1 MNWGR
6 IEPTNHSAAAATYL
20 APFQPLPPRRQPLNG
35 LGNTTEQIV
44 MTAPQIAGG
53 VLTAGGSGSI
63 AAGLWGAAAVP
74 IIGGIVVGA
83 TLALSALFARKGPKQ
98 KVATTQVVDAVE
110 PHLRDNLDGYFSG
123 PRTVSSQRQ
132 ALANFDAGWQYVLEN
147 CGQTVM
153 GEPGRRCIDERQ
165 PGGRWD
171 WFALYRDPI
180 ANDPEVMA
188 DPILPTLSQFNL
200 DQVTRATE
208 EAGVPWLVPV
218 VGGLLVLAAVA
229 G

>member
-6 IEPTNHSAAAATYL
+6 IEPTTHSMAAGAYL
-20 APFQPLPPRRQPLNG
+20 APSPVRRQPLNG
-35 LGNTTEQIV
+35 IGLGNTTQQIV
-44 MTAPQIAGG
+44 LSAPQIAGG
-53 VLTAGGSGSI
+53 VLTAGGTGSI

-83 TLALSALFARKGPKQ
+83 TLALSALFARRGPRQ

-110 PHLRDNLDGYFSG
+110 PHLRDNIDGYFAG

-147 CGQTVM
+147 CGQAAM
-153 GEPGRRCIDERQ
+153 GDPGRRCVEERQ
-165 PGGRWD
+165 PGGQWD

-180 ANDPEVMA
+180 ANDSAVTA
-188 DPILPTLSQFNL
+188 DPVLPTLSQFNL
-200 DQVTRATE
+200 EQVTRATE

-218 VGGLLVLAAVA
+218 VGGLLVVAALA